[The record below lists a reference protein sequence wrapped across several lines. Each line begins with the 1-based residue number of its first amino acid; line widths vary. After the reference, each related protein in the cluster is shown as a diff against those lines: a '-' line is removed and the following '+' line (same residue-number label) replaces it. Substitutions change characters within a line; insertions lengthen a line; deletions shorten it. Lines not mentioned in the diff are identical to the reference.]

1 MIKKITDEFLYKIIQ
16 TIEDYIDE
24 ANNLYKRPIVT
35 NLYKNADELF
45 DSHSYEK
52 GGLVLYMLS
61 NLIGE
66 EKFKEAIKKY
76 LDTYRESVAT
86 TGDLQKICEDIYR
99 EDLQQF
105 FKQWLYTA
113 GHPELEIQFSL
124 IKEKNN
130 EGNQI
135 IKIKI
140 KIKQIQKEG
149 FEFNFPLE
157 VRIVCS
163 EKNYDVDKIIIDSIE
178 NIQINKK
185 ETDYT
190 FEQEILA
197 DTTTIIKWIS
207 IDPHLKIL
215 KEIKSITIVN
225 QDEKFNLLD
234 IISNQLK
241 SDIATISEKIA
252 SIQFLKDCYSKKS
265 IELLK
270 NVIFTEPF
278 YGLSVEAANVLGSYH
293 DQKNYTKDNDSYNV
307 LEKCITHDD
316 FATFAPQTRRAIIT
330 NIGLFERVDTL
341 ELKNE
346 NSVPLL
352 VAFLDDKSYFVENAA
367 ATAIG
372 KSIKNLPNGNHTKE
386 EMVKILKDKVVN
398 SITFQDQLAQGAING
413 LRELSNDENIDL
425 VQDIAEL
432 LIRKSSVFDFKSYD
446 VVNRY
451 FIRSAA
457 TLALGKFLT
466 THNDQ
471 VLSDKVKKDN
481 IDKTNKKILDHLLT
495 LLKDE
500 RRRVKI
506 NACTALADKDGK
518 VTELN
523 ERITKSIAALRLVA
537 EEDVDGFVRRNSEVN
552 LNLIR
557 EWLKEWTN
565 TPPKLEIKIRKNLEE
580 IDNKIEEDE
589 KTRKDERKGEKL
601 ITENDIEYEKI
612 QRAAGKERLEY

>member
-1 MIKKITDEFLYKIIQ
+1 M
-16 TIEDYIDE
+16 TIHL
-24 ANNLYKRPIVT
+24 N
-35 NLYKNADELF
+35 
-45 DSHSYEK
+45 
-52 GGLVLYMLS
+52 
-61 NLIGE
+61 
-66 EKFKEAIKKY
+66 KKY
-76 LDTYRESVAT
+76 S
-86 TGDLQKICEDIYR
+86 
-99 EDLQQF
+99 
-105 FKQWLYTA
+105 
-113 GHPELEIQFSL
+113 
-124 IKEKNN
+124 
-130 EGNQI
+130 
-135 IKIKI
+135 
-140 KIKQIQKEG
+140 
-149 FEFNFPLE
+149 
-157 VRIVCS
+157 
-163 EKNYDVDKIIIDSIE
+163 
-178 NIQINKK
+178 
-185 ETDYT
+185 
-190 FEQEILA
+190 A
-197 DTTTIIKWIS
+197 DTTVIKWIS

-234 IISNQLK
+234 IISNQLE

-270 NVIFTEPF
+270 NVIFIEPF

-307 LEKCITHDD
+307 LEKCITHYN
-316 FATFAPQTRRAIIT
+316 FAKYAPQTKRAIIT

-346 NSVPLL
+346 ISIPLL
-352 VAFLDDKSYFVENAA
+352 VTLLDDKSYFVENAA

-372 KSIKNLPNGNHTKE
+372 KSIKNLPNGNRTKE

-432 LIRKSSVFDFKSYD
+432 LICKSSVFDFKSYD

-471 VLSDKVKKDN
+471 ILSDKVKKN
-481 IDKTNKKILDHLLT
+481 KIDKTNKNILDHLLT

-537 EEDVDGFVRRNSEVN
+537 EEDVDGFVRRNAEVN

-565 TPPKLEIKIRKNLEE
+565 TPPKLEIKIRKNLEV
-580 IDNKIEEDE
+580 IVNKIEVDE
-589 KTRKDERKGEKL
+589 KTRKDGRK
-601 ITENDIEYEKI
+601 
-612 QRAAGKERLEY
+612 RKESNIRK